1 MCKNM
6 NLEPYLTLY
15 TKLNSKYTM
24 MDLSIKAKKLLEE
37 NTGEKLQYLGL
48 GKVLLKSQNI
58 YIYKKKINCTS
69 LKVKTLV
76 SKDTINCMKRQ
87 AINSKKYL

>member
-1 MCKNM
+1 M

-37 NTGEKLQYLGL
+37 NTGENLQYLGL
-48 GKVLLKSQNI
+48 GKVLLKPQNI
-58 YIYKKKINCTS
+58 LKNKKINCTS
-69 LKVKTLV
+69 LKVKTLDV
-76 SKDTINCMKRQ
+76 PSLLLYFIFLATLRGK
-87 AINSKKYL
+87 

>member
-15 TKLNSKYTM
+15 TKLKSKYTM

-37 NTGEKLQYLGL
+37 NTGENLQHLGL
-48 GKVLLKSQNI
+48 GKVVLKPQNI
-58 YIYKKKINCTS
+58 
-69 LKVKTLV
+69 LKNDKLYLIK
-76 SKDTINCMKRQ
+76 SKDSCF
-87 AINSKKYL
+87 

>member
-15 TKLNSKYTM
+15 TKFNAKYTM

-37 NTGEKLQYLGL
+37 NVGENLQHLGL
-48 GKVLLKSQNI
+48 GKVVLKPQNI
-58 YIYKKKINCTS
+58 FKNDKLYLIK
-69 LKVKTLV
+69 
-76 SKDTINCMKRQ
+76 SKD
-87 AINSKKYL
+87 SYF